1 MRLLLDL
8 VGAAPCGRPVPK
20 RSPAKSRAAT
30 QGRPYKEAGF
40 TLIEICISMALLL
53 VALLLAAQ
61 ILMETSQ
68 LFAETSG
75 EALDAPVPLVI
86 ARIRA
91 DVLGSTGTFPILD
104 EDGTLNAVAVQGLGR
119 QIFYQKIGDAL
130 FRRVVPLNGDPPE
143 KPVLLWR
150 GVTGWRCRVHGGNLV
165 ELEVTYR
172 RRTLPRSPLPS
183 LPGLRG
189 PLTEELTQRMYLLPR
204 GAGLGD
210 TW

>member
-1 MRLLLDL
+1 M
-8 VGAAPCGRPVPK
+8 VKHVHG
-20 RSPAKSRAAT
+20 
-30 QGRPYKEAGF
+30 EAGF
-40 TLIEICISMALLL
+40 TLVEICISMALLL

-91 DVLGSTGTFPILD
+91 DILGSTGAFPILD
-104 EDGTLNAVAVQGLGR
+104 EEDALSAVAVQGIGQR
-119 QIFYQKIGDAL
+119 IVYQKEGEDL
-130 FRRVVPLNGDPPE
+130 FRTVVPLNGDPPQ

-150 GVTGWRCRVHGGNLV
+150 GVTNWDCKVHGGNLV
-165 ELEVTYR
+165 ELKVTYR
-172 RRTLPRSPLPS
+172 RRTVPRSPLPT

-189 PLTEELTQRMYLLPR
+189 PVTEELTQKMYLLPR

>member
-1 MRLLLDL
+1 MLLDP
-8 VGAAPCGRPVPK
+8 VGAAPRGRPVPR
-20 RSPAKSRAAT
+20 RSPAKNRAAT
-30 QGRPYKEAGF
+30 WGRPYGEAGF
-40 TLIEICISMALLL
+40 TLVEICVSMALLL

-68 LFAETSG
+68 LFAETSA
-75 EALDAPVPLVI
+75 EALDAPVPLVT

-91 DVLGSTGTFPILD
+91 DVLGSTGVFPITD
-104 EDGTLNAVAVQGLGR
+104 EDGTLDSVSVQGLSR
-119 QIFYQKIGDAL
+119 RIVYQKVGDAL
-130 FRRVVPLNGDPPE
+130 FRTVVPLNGDPPE

-150 GVTGWRCRVHGGNLV
+150 GVTDWYCRIHGSNLV
-165 ELEVTYR
+165 ELAVAYH
-172 RRTLPRSPLPS
+172 RRTVPHSPLPT

-189 PLTEELTQRMYLLPR
+189 LATEELTQKMYLLPR

>member
-1 MRLLLDL
+1 MR
-8 VGAAPCGRPVPK
+8 K
-20 RSPAKSRAAT
+20 R
-30 QGRPYKEAGF
+30 EAGF
-40 TLIEICISMALLL
+40 TLVEICISMALLL

-91 DVLGSTGTFPILD
+91 DILGSTGAFPMPG
-104 EDGTLNAVAVQGLGR
+104 EDGTLGAVAVQGLGQR
-119 QIFYQKIGDAL
+119 IVYQKMGDAL
-130 FRRVVPLNGDPPE
+130 FRTVVPLNGDPPE

-150 GVTGWRCRVHGGNLV
+150 GVTGWGCQIHGGNLV
-165 ELEVTYR
+165 ELEVAYR
-172 RRTLPRSPLPS
+172 RRTVRRSPLPT
-183 LPGLRG
+183 LPALRG
-189 PLTEELTQRMYLLPR
+189 PVTEELTQKMYLLPR

>member
-1 MRLLLDL
+1 M
-8 VGAAPCGRPVPK
+8 K
-20 RSPAKSRAAT
+20 RVR
-30 QGRPYKEAGF
+30 REAGF
-40 TLIEICISMALLL
+40 TLVEICVSMALLL

-91 DVLGSTGTFPILD
+91 DILGSTGAAPIPN
-104 EDGTLNAVAVQGLGR
+104 EDGTLGAVAVQGLGWR
-119 QIFYQKIGDAL
+119 IVYQKEGDDL
-130 FRRVVPLNGDPPE
+130 FRTVVPLNGDPPQ

-150 GVTGWRCRVHGGNLV
+150 GVTRWGCRVHGGNLV
-165 ELEVTYR
+165 ELDVTYR
-172 RRTLPRSPLPS
+172 RRTVPPSPLPT

-189 PLTEELTQRMYLLPR
+189 PVIEELTQKMYLLPR

>member
-1 MRLLLDL
+1 MRTL
-8 VGAAPCGRPVPK
+8 RI
-20 RSPAKSRAAT
+20 SRR
-30 QGRPYKEAGF
+30 GEAGF
-40 TLIEICISMALLL
+40 TLVEICISTVILL

-61 ILMETSQ
+61 ILMEISQ

-91 DVLGSTGTFPILD
+91 DVVGSTGVSPIPD
-104 EDGTLNAVAVQGLGR
+104 EDGTLGSVAIQGLGW
-119 QIFYQKIGDAL
+119 QIVYQRVGDAL
-130 FRRVVPLNGDPPE
+130 FRTVVPLNGEPPE

-150 GVTGWRCRVHGGNLV
+150 GITSWNCRIHGSNLV

-172 RRTLPRSPLPS
+172 RRTVPHSPLPT

-189 PLTEELTQRMYLLPR
+189 PVTEELTQRMFLLPR
-204 GAGLGD
+204 GGGLGD

>member
-1 MRLLLDL
+1 MAILRT
-8 VGAAPCGRPVPK
+8 
-20 RSPAKSRAAT
+20 SR
-30 QGRPYKEAGF
+30 RDEAGF
-40 TLIEICISMALLL
+40 TLIEICISIALLL

-61 ILMETSQ
+61 ILMETTQ

-91 DVLGSTGTFPILD
+91 DILGSTGVFPIPD
-104 EDGTLNAVAVQGLGR
+104 EDGALGLVTVQGLGR
-119 QIFYQKIGDAL
+119 QIVYQRVGEAL
-130 FRRVVPLNGDPPE
+130 FRTVVPLNGDPPE

-150 GVTGWRCRVHGGNLV
+150 GVTGWDCRILGSSLV

-172 RRTLPRSPLPS
+172 RRTVPHSPLPT

-189 PLTEELTQRMYLLPR
+189 PVTEELTQKMFLLPR
-204 GAGLGD
+204 GGGLGD

>member
-1 MRLLLDL
+1 M
-8 VGAAPCGRPVPK
+8 K
-20 RSPAKSRAAT
+20 R
-30 QGRPYKEAGF
+30 EAGF
-40 TLIEICISMALLL
+40 TLVEICISMALLL

-91 DVLGSTGTFPILD
+91 DILGSTGAVPIPD
-104 EDGTLNAVAVQGLGR
+104 EDGTLGSVSVQGLGWR
-119 QIFYQKIGDAL
+119 IVYQKVGEDL
-130 FRRVVPLNGDPPE
+130 FRTVVPLNGDPPQ

-150 GVTGWRCRVHGGNLV
+150 GVTGWDCQIEGNLV

-172 RRTLPRSPLPS
+172 RHTVPSSPLPTQ
-183 LPGLRG
+183 PGTRG
-189 PLTEELTQRMYLLPR
+189 PLKEKLTQKMYLLPR
-204 GAGLGD
+204 GGGLGES
-210 TW
+210 W

>member
-1 MRLLLDL
+1 MR
-8 VGAAPCGRPVPK
+8 GYIQT
-20 RSPAKSRAAT
+20 SR
-30 QGRPYKEAGF
+30 RREAGF
-40 TLIEICISMALLL
+40 TLVEICISLALLL

-75 EALDAPVPLVI
+75 ESLDAPLPLVI

-91 DVLGSTGTFPILD
+91 DILGSTSTVPIPN
-104 EDGTLNAVAVQGLGR
+104 EDGTLGAVAVYGLGR
-119 QIFYQKIGDAL
+119 QILYQKVGDAL
-130 FRRVVPLNGDPPE
+130 FRRIVPLNGDPPG

-150 GVTGWRCRVHGGNLV
+150 GVTGWSCQIQGASLV

-172 RRTLPRSPLPS
+172 RRTLPRSPLPA

>member
-1 MRLLLDL
+1 MMRFRMPRT
-8 VGAAPCGRPVPK
+8 G
-20 RSPAKSRAAT
+20 
-30 QGRPYKEAGF
+30 EAGF
-40 TLIEICISMALLL
+40 TLVEICISIALLL

-86 ARIRA
+86 ARIRT
-91 DVLGSTGTFPILD
+91 DVQGSTGAVPIPN
-104 EDGTLNAVAVQGLGR
+104 EDGTLSAVAVQGPGR
-119 QIFYQKIGDAL
+119 RIVYQKEGDSL
-130 FRRVVPLNGDPPE
+130 FRTVVPLNGDPPE

-150 GVTGWRCRVHGGNLV
+150 GVTGWGCRVHGGNLV
-165 ELEVTYR
+165 EIEVTYR
-172 RRTLPRSPLPS
+172 RRTVPRSPLPT

-189 PLTEELTQRMYLLPR
+189 PVTEELTQKMYLLPR

-210 TW
+210 RW

>member
-1 MRLLLDL
+1 MQPVRTS
-8 VGAAPCGRPVPK
+8 RP
-20 RSPAKSRAAT
+20 R
-30 QGRPYKEAGF
+30 EAGF
-40 TLIEICISMALLL
+40 TLIEICVSLVLLL

-91 DVLGSTGTFPILD
+91 DVLGSTGVLPTPD
-104 EDGTLNAVAVQGLGR
+104 KDGTLGSVAVQGLSR
-119 QIFYQKIGDAL
+119 RIVYQRVGDSL
-130 FRRVVPLNGDPPE
+130 FRTVVPLNGDPPE

-150 GVTGWRCRVHGGNLV
+150 GVTDWDCRLHGSNLV
-165 ELEVTYR
+165 ELEVSYR
-172 RRTLPRSPLPS
+172 RRTVPHSPLPI

-189 PLTEELTQRMYLLPR
+189 PVTEELTQKMYLLPR
-204 GAGLGD
+204 GGGLGD

>member
-1 MRLLLDL
+1 MER
-8 VGAAPCGRPVPK
+8 ARTSRP
-20 RSPAKSRAAT
+20 
-30 QGRPYKEAGF
+30 GEAGF
-40 TLIEICISMALLL
+40 TLVEICISLVLLL

-68 LFAETSG
+68 LFAETAG

-91 DVLGSTGTFPILD
+91 DILGSTGAFPLPN
-104 EDGTLNAVAVQGLGR
+104 EDGTLGGVAVQGLGR
-119 QIFYQKIGDAL
+119 RIVYQKEGDDL
-130 FRRVVPLNGDPPE
+130 FRTVVPLNGDPPE

-150 GVTGWRCRVHGGNLV
+150 GVTGWGCRVHGGNLV

-172 RRTLPRSPLPS
+172 RRTVPRSPLPT

-189 PLTEELTQRMYLLPR
+189 PVTEELTQKMYLLPR

>member
-1 MRLLLDL
+1 MRW
-8 VGAAPCGRPVPK
+8 R
-20 RSPAKSRAAT
+20 R
-30 QGRPYKEAGF
+30 KEAGF
-40 TLIEICISMALLL
+40 TLVEICVSLALLL

-91 DVLGSTGTFPILD
+91 DVLGSMGALPILN
-104 EDGTLNAVAVQGLGR
+104 EDGTLDAVVVHGLER
-119 QIFYQKIGDAL
+119 QIVYQKAGDAL
-130 FRRVVPLNGDPPE
+130 FRRVVPLNGDPPQ

-150 GVTGWRCRVHGGNLV
+150 GVTDWDCQIHGFSLV

-172 RRTLPRSPLPS
+172 RRTLPRSPLPT

-189 PLTEELTQRMYLLPR
+189 PLTEELRQRMYLLPR
-204 GAGLGD
+204 GGGLGD